1 MVFHSQ
7 EPLQPI
13 NKTQRVTPGRQT
25 LSQTAQSTP
34 VGAGDSA
41 SMQAQVHLLKL
52 KKESYAMAIATEHE
66 VFCLSSHPSTLTDK
80 TVVRCLNK
88 QSILSQTIDFS
99 LAIKPAACGSQ

>member
-1 MVFHSQ
+1 
-7 EPLQPI
+7 
-13 NKTQRVTPGRQT
+13 
-25 LSQTAQSTP
+25 
-34 VGAGDSA
+34 
-41 SMQAQVHLLKL
+41 
-52 KKESYAMAIATEHE
+52 MAIATEHE